1 MADLSLNDLSEKMRD
16 IDFAVLS
23 TRTSAGQ
30 IAGRPMSNN
39 RQVDFDGDSYFFT
52 LEDTGTVQ
60 DIRNDPNVGLG
71 YQSKSGA
78 LGMKPFFITIE
89 GRAQLI
95 QDKSRFAEHWT
106 KDLDKWFKDGIDT
119 RGLVMVKV
127 SAERLHYWDGFDEGE
142 LRLADNGS
150 GKRVAERSEGSA
162 AEHLVAEAG
171 EDRGS
176 ARA

>member
-1 MADLSLNDLSEKMRD
+1 MADLTLSELSEKMRD

-23 TRTSAGQ
+23 TRTPGGQ
-30 IAGRPMSNN
+30 IAARPMRNN
-39 RQVDFDGDSYFFT
+39 RQVDYDGDNYFFT
-52 LEDTGTVQ
+52 LDDTGTVR
-60 DIRNDPNVGLG
+60 DIESDANVGVS
-71 YQSKSGA
+71 YQAKSGA

-89 GRAQLI
+89 GQAELI
-95 QDKSRFAEHWT
+95 RDKNAFAEHWT

-127 SAERLHYWDGFDEGE
+127 NAQRLHYWDGFDEGE
-142 LRLADNGS
+142 LRLADTGS
-150 GKRVAERSEGSA
+150 GKQVAERSEGNA
-162 AEHLVAEAG
+162 AEHLEAEAG